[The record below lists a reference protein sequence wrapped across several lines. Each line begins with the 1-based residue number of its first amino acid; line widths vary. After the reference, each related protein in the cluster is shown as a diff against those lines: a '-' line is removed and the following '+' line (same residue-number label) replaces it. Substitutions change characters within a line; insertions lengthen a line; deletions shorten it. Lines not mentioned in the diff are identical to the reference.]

1 MTALNLFMPQ
11 QPSLWTHLG
20 FCLVWLRPWDRVATS
35 SAATRQEGLAG
46 VARSLQWLECEALK
60 TTGTGQ
66 GGCLGLVMM
75 SGSGWLSFRVDNAQS
90 ST

>member
-1 MTALNLFMPQ
+1 MTALTLFML
-11 QPSLWTHLG
+11 QPSSLWTHPR

-35 SAATRQEGLAG
+35 AAATRQKGLAG
-46 VARSLQWLECEALK
+46 VARSLQWLECEALQ

-66 GGCLGLVMM
+66 GVCLGLVMM
-75 SGSGWLSFRVDNAQS
+75 SDSGWLSFRVDNAQS